1 MLHSTQRQ
9 AHPGINPGKTP
20 RAYFYSRVRPSY
32 AQLMAEP
39 ASKRASYADVL
50 VAPPNLVAEVIDGA
64 LHTQPRPRLR
74 HALAASSLGA
84 RLYGLGR
91 AGAGPADGWV
101 ILYEPELHLGA
112 EPDIVVPD
120 LAGWRGQRIAEVSW
134 DAAFVTQAPDW
145 VCGIASPA
153 TKAFDRIVKLPLYA
167 REGVGHVW
175 LLDPAEKLLE
185 VFELSAGRWVM
196 AQVFSGDGAVRAQPF
211 AELEIVLAS
220 LWTP

>member
-1 MLHSTQRQ
+1 MRRSSRR
-9 AHPGINPGKTP
+9 HPTG
-20 RAYFYSRVRPSY
+20 S
-32 AQLMAEP
+32 
-39 ASKRASYADVL
+39 
-50 VAPPNLVAEVIDGA
+50 
-64 LHTQPRPRLR
+64 
-74 HALAASSLGA
+74 A
-84 RLYGLGR
+84 R
-91 AGAGPADGWV
+91 
-101 ILYEPELHLGA
+101 
-112 EPDIVVPD
+112 
-120 LAGWRGQRIAEVSW
+120 
-134 DAAFVTQAPDW
+134 
-145 VCGIASPA
+145 IASPA